1 VSEPPI
7 ALLRAVLL
15 ALASSCA
22 ACSSVTLVDE
32 TAVAPYADLVRRDA
46 ALDSVE
52 YDLVDPTDR
61 FVRFHFR
68 DVRSANAAAAERPV
82 IVLLNGVFSDG
93 ATWRFDTAL
102 LAEDFDVL
110 ALDLPGTGRS
120 PQGDPDLASPEAYG
134 LAWTADRTWR
144 ALARWQELQP
154 RPRALFLAG
163 HSVGGAV
170 VIRMVGHPSVR
181 ERWSGEL
188 GRVVGI
194 GLLATPDVATAKW
207 SDTLV
212 ELTNLSDAEV
222 GLGDALGVLSARVA
236 EGIAK
241 NVARPEAAF
250 ALEETRITRALLDR
264 DRRRASQLLL
274 RRIRPVDEDDVPDW
288 PAARRLAEDHGRVD
302 VPALVLWGRDDSTLP
317 LADGEKLARELPRGE
332 LVVVDRAD
340 HSLHQESPRETVLAL
355 RTFVLDLAGY

>member
-1 VSEPPI
+1 VSSPRPFVRLGCTVV
-7 ALLRAVLL
+7 AF
-15 ALASSCA
+15 ALAGAGCA
-22 ACSSVTLVDE
+22 SATLVDE
-32 TAVAPYADLVRRDA
+32 TTVAPYAALVRRDA
-46 ALDSVE
+46 ALDAVE
-52 YDLVDPTDR
+52 YDLVDPRDR

-68 DVRSANAAAAERPV
+68 DVRSANPEASERPV
-82 IVLLNGVFSDG
+82 VVLLNGVFSDS
-93 ATWRFDTAL
+93 ATWRFNTAL

-120 PQGDPDLASPEAYG
+120 PQGDPELASPEAYT
-134 LAWTADRTWR
+134 LAWTAERTWR

-154 RPRALFLAG
+154 RARALFLAG

-170 VIRMVGHPSVR
+170 VIRMVGNPAVR
-181 ERWSGEL
+181 ERYASDL
-188 GRVVGI
+188 TRVVGV
-194 GLLATPDVATAKW
+194 GLLATPDIATARW

-222 GLGDALGVLSARVA
+222 GLGDA

-288 PAARRLAEDHGRVD
+288 SATKRLAEDHGRVD
-302 VPALVLWGRDDSTLP
+302 VPALVLWGREDSTLP

-332 LVVVDRAD
+332 LVVVDASD
-340 HSLHQESPRETVLAL
+340 HSLHQESPRETVEAL
-355 RTFVLDLAGY
+355 RTFILRSTR

>member
-1 VSEPPI
+1 
-7 ALLRAVLL
+7 L
-15 ALASSCA
+15 ALAGAGCA
-22 ACSSVTLVDE
+22 SAALVDE
-32 TAVAPYADLVRRDA
+32 TTVAPYAALVRRDA
-46 ALDSVE
+46 ALDAVE
-52 YDLVDPTDR
+52 YDLVDPNDR

-68 DVRSANAAAAERPV
+68 DVRSANPAASGRPV
-82 IVLLNGVFSDG
+82 VVLLNGVFSDG

-120 PQGDPDLASPEAYG
+120 TQGDPELASPEAYT
-134 LAWTADRTWR
+134 LAWTAERTWR
-144 ALARWQELQP
+144 ALARWQDLQP
-154 RPRALFLAG
+154 RARALFLAG

-170 VIRMVGHPSVR
+170 VIRMVGNPAVR
-181 ERWSGEL
+181 ERYAMDL
-188 GRVVGI
+188 TRVVGV
-194 GLLATPDVATAKW
+194 GLLATPDIATARW

-222 GLGDALGVLSARVA
+222 GLGDALGVLSARVG

-241 NVARPEAAF
+241 NVARPESAF

-288 PAARRLAEDHGRVD
+288 PAAKRLAEDHGRVD
-302 VPALVLWGRDDSTLP
+302 VPALVLWGRGDSTLP

-332 LVVVDRAD
+332 LVVVDAAD
-340 HSLHQESPRETVLAL
+340 HSLHQESPRETVEAL
-355 RTFVLDLAGY
+355 RAFVLGLAP

>member
-1 VSEPPI
+1 M
-7 ALLRAVLL
+7 L
-15 ALASSCA
+15 SSAGCA
-22 ACSSVTLVDE
+22 GVTLVDE
-32 TAVAPYADLVRRDA
+32 TVVAPYADLVRRDA
-46 ALDSVE
+46 VLDSVE
-52 YDLVDPTDR
+52 YDLVEPTDR

-68 DVRSANAAAAERPV
+68 DVRSSNPAASERPV
-82 IVLLNGVFSDG
+82 VVLLNGVFSDG
-93 ATWRFDTAL
+93 ATWRFNTAL

-120 PQGDPDLASPEAYG
+120 LQGDPDLASKEAYS

-154 RPRALFLAG
+154 RPRAFFLAG

-170 VIRMVGHPSVR
+170 VIRMMGHPDVR
-181 ERWSGEL
+181 ARHAQARRS
-188 GRVVGI
+188 VVGV
-194 GLLATPDVATAKW
+194 GLLATPDIATARW
-207 SDTLV
+207 SETLV

-222 GLGDALGVLSARVA
+222 GLGDALGVLSAKVA

-288 PAARRLAEDHGRVD
+288 PAAQRLAEDHGRVD
-302 VPALVLWGRDDSTLP
+302 VPALVLWGRGDSTLP

-332 LVVVDRAD
+332 LVVLENAD
-340 HSLHQESPRETVLAL
+340 HSLHQETPEETVRAL
-355 RTFVLDLAGY
+355 RSFVLELVPRAQASRTPRP